1 MLPAE
6 QALAEAKSKI
16 FSDIKIEMIRQGY
29 TVSSLADLL
38 NVNRPTL
45 SYAIHGGTTPRDFSV
60 RKKVYKVL
68 GMGEIIS

>member
-16 FSDIKIEMIRQGY
+16 LSDIKIEMIRQGY

-38 NVNRPTL
+38 NVNRSTL
-45 SYAIHGGTTPRDFSV
+45 SYAIHGGTTPRDISV